1 MSTPQLTPLPNSS
14 SEVMIELRNV
24 SLTFGPN
31 KILDDINLSVN
42 RGSSMAIL
50 GSSGA
55 GKSTILK
62 ILLGLLKPDSGEV
75 YVDSEEVS
83 HYNERELM
91 PVRQKLGM
99 VFQESALFDSLTVRE
114 NVGYVLYERSGLPED
129 EIERRI
135 VDVLTLVELEEMIDK
150 MPGELSGGQKRRV
163 AIARAMAPSPQ
174 IILYDEPTAGL
185 DPVTSHTII
194 MQMMKLRDFRDVTSI
209 IVTHKLEDAFR
220 MAHNIVVKDEEGI
233 KMVKDPTGKRLQQ
246 TRFFMIKEG
255 IRVFEGN
262 AEEFRTSD
270 QPAVQEFLGL
280 SML

>member
-1 MSTPQLTPLPNSS
+1 
-14 SEVMIELRNV
+14 MIELRNV